1 MLLNGLVYIFVD
13 FTHQIFVP
21 RHLFTEPQL
30 YQVKQVPRELD
41 TQYSLT
47 ILYYLRDPVHL
58 LAVEQVYGA
67 VAGELLS
74 IWKV

>member
-1 MLLNGLVYIFVD
+1 MKKQNIDSKTYQ
-13 FTHQIFVP
+13 HQIFIP

-30 YQVKQVPRELD
+30 YQVKHIPWEFD

-47 ILYYLRDPVHL
+47 ILYYLHDLVHL
-58 LAVEQVYGA
+58 LAVEQVYGT
-67 VAGELLS
+67 VARELLS